1 MHLSWGSFPFG
12 TCGIGMASHVGDTIL
27 RLAGSSGFSPF
38 RASHSAPIRPG
49 LVSCRWR
56 PWGCVLQSVGPPEN
70 PYPFRGLVPSC
81 RCSLRS
87 KGSCFRRTGSGIRY
101 ASGESR
107 LQGVAL
113 FGKLYLQQGVW
124 PCSGPLLSWTCTSPG
139 SSLLVSWDRLRDP
152 APLEP

>member
-1 MHLSWGSFPFG
+1 
-12 TCGIGMASHVGDTIL
+12 MASHAGDTVL

-38 RASHSAPIRPG
+38 RASHSVPIRPG

-56 PWGCVLQSVGPPEN
+56 PWGCVLQSVDPPED
-70 PYPFRGLVPSC
+70 PYPSRGQVPSC

-101 ASGESR
+101 TSGESR

-113 FGKLYLQQGVW
+113 FGKLYLRQGDW
-124 PCSGPLLSWTCTSPG
+124 PCCGSWLSWTSASPG

-152 APLEP
+152 APREP